1 MTYEIKMKSLKDKN
15 LINKEK
21 TNLSSSKYPALIR
34 DIVLLVEP
42 GTKIVKVMNLIN
54 AAGGPLI
61 SNVDL
66 LDMYENRETL
76 NGKKS
81 LIFRIFYQVGSRA
94 LTDEEADVLQDKII
108 KALEEEGG
116 WEVKR

>member
-1 MTYEIKMKSLKDKN
+1 MKIKLLKDKN
-15 LINKEK
+15 LINEKE
-21 TNLSSSKYPALIR
+21 NYPSSSKYPAVVR
-34 DIVLLVEP
+34 DIALLVEP
-42 GTKIVKVMNLIN
+42 GTKIVRVMNLIN

-66 LDMYENRETL
+66 LDMYENEEVP

-81 LIFRIFYQVGSRA
+81 LVFRVTYQAGDRA
-94 LTDEEADVLQDKII
+94 LTDEEVDVLQNKII

-116 WEVKR
+116 WEARK